1 MVKLL
6 LTACVLGLLSSPAFA
21 EDKSPERIREEG
33 NRIFAV
39 EGLTKETIT
48 RVVASGSN
56 ERLGFFNTLNPDCI
70 TRGMATVRVTKQP
83 DHARDQVSEL
93 LERSRLL
100 QVQSAQG
107 QGRAGQLQAGGEVR
121 RRGRVRAADHLAQR
135 LRLGTSLRRQ
145 RALKRARPR
154 WRRDVFACR
163 AACDGF
169 GFVCR
174 NACTTF

>member
-83 DHARDQVSEL
+83 EHGKIETTPAIRYPNYSKDHACYKCNQHRVKGAQVNYKPAEKYVGEDAFEL
-93 LERSRLL
+93 LIIWPNGFAWELHYDVS
-100 QVQSAQG
+100 
-107 QGRAGQLQAGGEVR
+107 VR
-121 RRGRVRAADHLAQR
+121 
-135 LRLGTSLRRQ
+135 
-145 RALKRARPR
+145 
-154 WRRDVFACR
+154 
-163 AACDGF
+163 
-169 GFVCR
+169 
-174 NACTTF
+174 